1 MKKKISFFKFCIITI
16 IFFISLDLLV
26 GKYIYKKFIRKN
38 FIDIDLSI
46 GERDYV
52 FDHKFK
58 SSYKTDTAGWGPI
71 RFTICTD
78 PNGFKTDCKN
88 QYRDLKDFDI
98 GFIGDS
104 FIEPVGINYENSFV
118 GIIEKELE
126 SKKIANLAMTSYSPS
141 IYYAKINYLLSNGF
155 DFKEIIVFL
164 DISDIRDD
172 AICYD
177 LKGDVVV
184 RRFDLNCQRW
194 EPTLNEK
201 IFAFFKKRF
210 RLSYDLYRQ
219 TQIGLYNLRIINYP
233 IPNKV
238 LNNPDSDWTHNY
250 QKKFYRNLEL
260 SQSTNIALKNMYKL
274 SKLLK
279 KNNIDL
285 SLAVYPWPGTLK
297 HDSVGNKQVRLWE
310 NFCHLNCKKFYNL
323 MVPFFDMLNDESFSS
338 LYKKV
343 YIKDDVHFN
352 NEGNKILAKSF
363 LKLYSR

>member
-1 MKKKISFFKFCIITI
+1 MW
-16 IFFISLDLLV
+16 LL
-26 GKYIYKKFIRKN
+26 
-38 FIDIDLSI
+38 
-46 GERDYV
+46 E
-52 FDHKFK
+52 
-58 SSYKTDTAGWGPI
+58 
-71 RFTICTD
+71 
-78 PNGFKTDCKN
+78 
-88 QYRDLKDFDI
+88 
-98 GFIGDS
+98 
-104 FIEPVGINYENSFV
+104 
-118 GIIEKELE
+118 
-126 SKKIANLAMTSYSPS
+126 
-141 IYYAKINYLLSNGF
+141 
-155 DFKEIIVFL
+155 
-164 DISDIRDD
+164 
-172 AICYD
+172 
-177 LKGDVVV
+177 
-184 RRFDLNCQRW
+184 DLNCQRW

-274 SKLLK
+274 SRLLK

-297 HDSVGNKQVRLWE
+297 HDSVDNKQVRLWE